1 MKGPAIKMK
10 ADFTEKDFALHMTG
24 FCKVAGLGEAEV
36 TIAIDN
42 EWQIFRINEM
52 SLFGGTIRGEALL
65 MANIADPAKMVL
77 NGTINIAQ
85 ATAPLAALAASAA
98 KPIEDLEA
106 KIQKLIDQAN
116 AGIDKAEA
124 ALEGASKKCDNAEKA
139 VGAQKAKCEFLEEQ
153 MMLVD
158 TTDGNNLMSSR
169 MMGNRLLLSDD
180 WVENDENDGKDDW
193 VETGAAD
200 GAQIFGRRRRR
211 WFDAAADLAN
221 KAKNAAAA
229 KAKEVGNKAAAKA
242 AAAATELKD
251 KVEAKAK
258 EVGAKAIQEV
268 KSKATE
274 VKNKAA
280 AKANELAVKAADQ
293 AKGLATK
300 ACKGALDGATAAM
313 DGACDAGVD
322 AASAGLDRAQAVV
335 DKLANSAKQVLQV
348 AKDAVE
354 ILSNFEIQ
362 ELEFGASG
370 LESKVSIGITILLNA
385 KIKQYQLEYNLEGSS
400 AAAMAEE
407 SFNKIF
413 KQLKEAAQK
422 QIQDWLASSVKL
434 LQENN
439 LVEEGF
445 EL

>member
-1 MKGPAIKMK
+1 MGKVQRRKTDATKGPAIKMK

-98 KPIEDLEA
+98 KPIQDLEA

-139 VGAQKAKCEFLEEQ
+139 VDAQKTKCEFLEQ

-158 TTDGNNLMSSR
+158 TTDSNHPMSPR
-169 MMGNRLLLSDD
+169 MMGSRLLLSDD

-200 GAQIFGRRRRR
+200 SAQIFGRRRRR

-229 KAKEVGNKAAAKA
+229 KAKA
-242 AAAATELKD
+242 
-251 KVEAKAK
+251 EAKAK
-258 EVGAKAIQEV
+258 EVGAKALQEV

-413 KQLKEAAQK
+413 KQLKEAAQR

-439 LVEEGF
+439 LVEEDF